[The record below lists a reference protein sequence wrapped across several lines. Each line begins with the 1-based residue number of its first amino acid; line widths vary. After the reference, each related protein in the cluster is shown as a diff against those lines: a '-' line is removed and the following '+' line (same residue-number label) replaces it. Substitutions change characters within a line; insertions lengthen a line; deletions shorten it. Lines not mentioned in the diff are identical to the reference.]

1 MYDLHSSAVFLNLIL
16 YIYIELFFT
25 LDMAFAITPSD
36 EQERLEAL
44 QSYHILDTATEQDY
58 DELTELASVICGTPI
73 ALISLVDKDRQWFK
87 SVKGLPFSQTDRDY
101 SFCAHGILN
110 PDQIFEV
117 EDAQADDRF
126 KDNPLVTGEP
136 NIASYAGVP
145 LVNEDGYAL
154 GSLCVIDTEKK
165 KLSQQQRS
173 ALKTLAHQVINKLEL
188 RRKAIEAQDANEHQ
202 QQLYDEL
209 SKSKQE
215 LQVEQDRLNR
225 FFQQAPTGICI
236 LNGPEHIYELV
247 NAGYQQFFPGRKFF
261 GLPVLEALPEI
272 KGTPIEEI
280 LNNVYSSGETF
291 AASGQLIPLAYIP
304 DGPVEE
310 RYFDFIY
317 QARLNVKDQVDGIIV
332 LAFEVTQAVKDRQAL
347 EANKLQLQDLN
358 SEMAAINEELTTAT
372 EEQMAINEE
381 LNAANEQLV
390 EARTEAARAKE
401 LLAQAIESAKI
412 ATWFIDPDTR
422 VLHASPKL
430 KEIFGYYEQEDMP
443 YNAAM
448 LHVREDYREQINTA
462 VNDAITKG
470 ESYDMEY
477 PLIGYHD
484 RKLKWVR
491 TTGRFFQGADALRPS
506 LSGIVIDI
514 TDQIEARSKI
524 EASEKHFR
532 SLADIVPAKI
542 SNALPSGEVTFFNQ
556 HWLDYSGMNF
566 EDLRDFG
573 YHQMMH
579 PDEISEFQ
587 RRLGEAA
594 SNGVPLEMEMRF
606 KDINGHYR
614 WHLNIASPVLDD
626 KGQIA
631 MWVGS
636 TTDIE
641 RMKEEEQRKIDF
653 VGIVSHELRSPLTS
667 LNGYVQVLALKA
679 KKNGD
684 TATQSILE
692 KTQRQVGKMRKL
704 ITGFLDIARME
715 AGKIHLDKTCFDMAE
730 LIGEAEQESLATVT
744 SHTVYFAPVHHTPVF
759 ADEDKIGQVVTNF
772 INNAVKYSPQ
782 RSTIQVTCLAV
793 GDQIQVSVKDEGM
806 GLAQQD
812 QPHVFDR
819 FYRVESEDM
828 KTTNGFGI
836 GLYLCAEIIHRHE
849 GKIWVE
855 SELGK
860 GSTFCF
866 SLPLFTSPEKLID

>member
-1 MYDLHSSAVFLNLIL
+1 MSSAQI
-16 YIYIELFFT
+16 
-25 LDMAFAITPSD
+25 PSN
-36 EQERLEAL
+36 EQDRLESL
-44 QSYHILDTATEQDY
+44 QSYHILDTATEQDF

-87 SVKGLPFSQTDRDY
+87 SVKGLPVSQTDRAY
-101 SFCAHGILN
+101 SFCAHAIISPN
-110 PDQIFEV
+110 EIFEV

-126 KDNPLVTGEP
+126 KDNPLVTGDP
-136 NIASYAGVP
+136 NITFYAGVP
-145 LVNEDGYAL
+145 LINEDGFAL
-154 GSLCVIDTEKK
+154 GSLCVIDNEKK

-188 RRKAIEAQDANEHQ
+188 RRKAIEGQDANKKQ
-202 QQLYDEL
+202 QQLYEAL

-215 LQVEQDRLNR
+215 LQVERDRLNR
-225 FFQQAPTGICI
+225 FFQQAPAGICI
-236 LNGPEHIYELV
+236 LNGPDHTYELV
-247 NAGYQQFFPGRKFF
+247 NGGYQQFFPGRKLLGF
-261 GLPVLEALPEI
+261 PVLEALPEI
-272 KGTPIEEI
+272 TGTPVEEI
-280 LNNVYSSGETF
+280 LNNVYSSGQTF

-304 DGPVEE
+304 EGPVED
-310 RYFDFIY
+310 RYFDLIY
-317 QARLNVKDQVDGIIV
+317 QARLNVTDQVDGIIV
-332 LAFEVTQAVKDRQAL
+332 LAFEVTEAVKDRQAL
-347 EANKLQLQDLN
+347 ERNKLQLQDLN
-358 SEMAAINEELTTAT
+358 GELAAINEELATAT

-381 LNAANEQLV
+381 LNTANEQLI

-401 LLAQAIESAKI
+401 LLAQAIDSAKI

-430 KEIFGYYEQEDMP
+430 KEIFGYHAEEDMP

-448 LHVREDYREQINTA
+448 LHIREDYREQINTA

-470 ESYDMEY
+470 ESYDLEY
-477 PLIGYHD
+477 PMIGYRD
-484 RKLKWVR
+484 QKLRWVR
-491 TTGRFFQGADALRPS
+491 TTGRFFQGANALKPS
-506 LSGIVIDI
+506 LSGTVIDM
-514 TDQIEARSKI
+514 TEQVEARQKI

-556 HWLDYSGMNF
+556 QWLDYSGMNF

-579 PDEISEFQ
+579 PEEIPEFQ

-594 SNGVPLEMEMRF
+594 AKGASLEMEMRF

-614 WHLNIASPVLDD
+614 WHLNIASPILDD
-626 KGQIA
+626 KGQITR
-631 MWVGS
+631 WVGS
-636 TTDIE
+636 TTNIE

-679 KKNGD
+679 RKNGD
-684 TATQSILE
+684 TTTQGILD
-692 KTQRQVGKMRKL
+692 KAQRQVGKMRKL
-704 ITGFLDIARME
+704 ITGFLDMARME

-730 LIGEAEQESLATVT
+730 LIKEAEQESLATVT

-772 INNAVKYSPQ
+772 INNAVKYSPEQ
-782 RSTIQVTCLAV
+782 STIQVACVTV
-793 GDQIQVSVKDEGM
+793 GNKIQVSVRDEGM
-806 GLAQQD
+806 GLAPKD

-836 GLYLCAEIIHRHE
+836 GLYLCAEIIQRHE

-866 SLPLFTSPEKLID
+866 SLPLFTSPEKPGD

>member
-1 MYDLHSSAVFLNLIL
+1 MSSAQIPPN
-16 YIYIELFFT
+16 
-25 LDMAFAITPSD
+25 
-36 EQERLEAL
+36 EQERIKSL
-44 QSYHILDTATEQDY
+44 QSYHILDSATEQDF

-87 SVKGLPFSQTDRDY
+87 SVKGLPVSQTDRAY
-101 SFCAHGILN
+101 SFCAHAIISS
-110 PDQIFEV
+110 DEIFEV
-117 EDAQADDRF
+117 EDAQTDDRF
-126 KDNPLVTGEP
+126 KDNPLVTGDP
-136 NIASYAGVP
+136 NITFYAGVP
-145 LVNEDGYAL
+145 LVNEDGFAL
-154 GSLCVIDTEKK
+154 GSLCVIDNEKK

-188 RRKAIEAQDANEHQ
+188 RRKATEAQDANEQQ
-202 QQLYDEL
+202 QQLYEAL

-215 LQVEQDRLNR
+215 LRVERDRLNR
-225 FFQQAPTGICI
+225 FFQQAPAGICI
-236 LNGPEHIYELV
+236 LNGPDHTFELV
-247 NAGYQQFFPGRKFF
+247 NGGYQQFFPRRKLL
-261 GLPVLEALPEI
+261 GLPVLKALPEL
-272 KGTPIEEI
+272 KGTPIEKI
-280 LNNVYSSGETF
+280 LNNVYSSGQTF

-304 DGPVEE
+304 DGPVED
-310 RYFDFIY
+310 RYFDFVY
-317 QARLNVKDQVDGIIV
+317 QARLNVIDQVDGIIV
-332 LAFEVTQAVKDRQAL
+332 LAFEVTEAVNDRQAL
-347 EANKLQLQDLN
+347 ESNRLQLQDLN
-358 SEMAAINEELTTAT
+358 GELAAVNEELTTAT

-381 LNAANEQLV
+381 LHAANEQLI
-390 EARTEAARAKE
+390 EARTEAARTKE
-401 LLAQAIESAKI
+401 LLAQAIDSAKI

-430 KEIFGYYEQEDMP
+430 KEIFGYHAEEDMP

-448 LHVREDYREQINTA
+448 LHIREDYREQINTA

-470 ESYDMEY
+470 ESYDLEY

-484 RKLKWVR
+484 RKLRWVR
-491 TTGRFFQGADALRPS
+491 TTGRFFQEAEALRPS
-506 LSGIVIDI
+506 LSGTVIDI
-514 TDQIEARSKI
+514 TDQVEARQKI

-579 PDEISEFQ
+579 PEEIPEFQ
-587 RRLGEAA
+587 RRLSEAA
-594 SNGVPLEMEMRF
+594 DKGVRLEMEMRF
-606 KDINGHYR
+606 KDLSGHYR

-626 KGQIA
+626 KGNIA
-631 MWVGS
+631 MWVSS

-641 RMKEEEQRKIDF
+641 RLKEEEQRKIDF

-667 LNGYVQVLALKA
+667 LNGYVQVLALKSR
-679 KKNGD
+679 KSGD
-684 TATQSILE
+684 ASTQSILE
-692 KTQRQVGKMRKL
+692 KAQRQVGKMRKL
-704 ITGFLDIARME
+704 ITGFLNMARME

-730 LIGEAEQESLATVT
+730 LIKEAEQESLATIT

-782 RSTIQVTCLAV
+782 HSTIQVTCVAV
-793 GDQIQVSVKDEGM
+793 GDQIQVSVRDEGM
-806 GLAQQD
+806 GLAAKD

-836 GLYLCAEIIHRHE
+836 GLYLCAEIIQRHE

-866 SLPLFTSPEKLID
+866 SLPLFTLQENEGENL

>member
-1 MYDLHSSAVFLNLIL
+1 MSSAQIPPN
-16 YIYIELFFT
+16 
-25 LDMAFAITPSD
+25 
-36 EQERLEAL
+36 EQERLESL
-44 QSYHILDTATEQDY
+44 QAYHILDTATEQDF

-87 SVKGLPFSQTDRDY
+87 SVKGLPVSQTDRAY
-101 SFCAHGILN
+101 SFCAHAIIS
-110 PDQIFEV
+110 PEEIFEV

-126 KDNPLVTGEP
+126 KDNPLVTGDP
-136 NIASYAGVP
+136 NIAFYAGVP
-145 LVNEDGYAL
+145 LVNEDGFAL
-154 GSLCVIDTEKK
+154 GSLCVIDNEKK

-188 RRKAIEAQDANEHQ
+188 RRKAIEWQDVNEQQ
-202 QQLYDEL
+202 QQLYEAL

-215 LQVEQDRLNR
+215 LKVERDRLNR
-225 FFQQAPTGICI
+225 FFQQAPAGICI
-236 LNGPEHIYELV
+236 LNGPDHTYELV
-247 NAGYQQFFPGRKFF
+247 NEGYQQFFPGRKLL
-261 GLPVLEALPEI
+261 GLPVLEALPELT
-272 KGTPIEEI
+272 GTPIEEI
-280 LNNVYSSGETF
+280 LNNVYYSGETF
-291 AASGQLIPLAYIP
+291 TASSQLIPLAHIT
-304 DGPVEE
+304 DGPVED

-317 QARLNVKDQVDGIIV
+317 QARLNVKNQVDGIIV
-332 LAFEVTQAVKDRQAL
+332 FAFEVTEVVKDKQLL

-358 SEMAAINEELTTAT
+358 IELAAINEELTTAT

-381 LNAANEQLV
+381 LNAANEQLI
-390 EARTEAARAKE
+390 EARTEASRAKE

-448 LHVREDYREQINTA
+448 LHIREDYREQINTA
-462 VNDAITKG
+462 VNDAITRG
-470 ESYDMEY
+470 ESYDLEY

-484 RKLKWVR
+484 QKLRWVR

-542 SNALPSGEVTFFNQ
+542 SNTLPSGEVTFFNQ
-556 HWLDYSGMNF
+556 HWLDYGGMNF

-579 PDEISEFQ
+579 PEEIPEFQ
-587 RRLGEAA
+587 RRLGEAG

-606 KDINGHYR
+606 KDLNGHYR

-626 KGQIA
+626 KGQIS

-667 LNGYVQVLALKA
+667 LNGYVQMLAVKSR
-679 KKNGD
+679 KNGD
-684 TATQSILE
+684 ASTQSILE
-692 KTQRQVGKMRKL
+692 KAQRQVGKMGKL
-704 ITGFLDIARME
+704 ITGFLDMARME

-730 LIGEAEQESLATVT
+730 LIKEAEQESLSTIT
-744 SHTVYFAPVHHTPVF
+744 SHIVYFAPVLHTPVF

-782 RSTIQVTCLAV
+782 HSTIQVACVTV

-806 GLAQQD
+806 GLAHKD

-819 FYRVESEDM
+819 FYRVESADM

-836 GLYLCAEIIHRHE
+836 GLYLCAEIIQRH
-849 GKIWVE
+849 GGRIWVE
-855 SELGK
+855 SELGE

-866 SLPLFTSPEKLID
+866 SLSLFTSQENEGENL

>member
-1 MYDLHSSAVFLNLIL
+1 MSSAQIPPN
-16 YIYIELFFT
+16 
-25 LDMAFAITPSD
+25 
-36 EQERLEAL
+36 EQERLESL
-44 QSYHILDTATEQDY
+44 QSYHILDTATEQDF

-87 SVKGLPFSQTDRDY
+87 SVKGLPVSQTDRAY
-101 SFCAHGILN
+101 SFCAHAIISS
-110 PDQIFEV
+110 DEIFEV
-117 EDAQADDRF
+117 EDAQTDDRF
-126 KDNPLVTGEP
+126 KDNPLVTGDP
-136 NIASYAGVP
+136 NITFYAGVP
-145 LVNEDGYAL
+145 LVNEDGFAL
-154 GSLCVIDTEKK
+154 GSLCVIDNEKK

-188 RRKAIEAQDANEHQ
+188 RRKATEAQDANEQQ
-202 QQLYDEL
+202 QQLYEAL

-215 LQVEQDRLNR
+215 LRVERDRLNR
-225 FFQQAPTGICI
+225 FFQQAPAGICI
-236 LNGPEHIYELV
+236 LNGPDHTFELV
-247 NAGYQQFFPGRKFF
+247 NGGYQQFFPRRKIL
-261 GLPVLEALPEI
+261 GLPVLKALPEL

-280 LNNVYSSGETF
+280 LNNVYSSGQTF

-304 DGPVEE
+304 DGPVED
-310 RYFDFIY
+310 RYFDFVY
-317 QARLNVKDQVDGIIV
+317 QARLNVIDQVDGIIV
-332 LAFEVTQAVKDRQAL
+332 LAFEVTEAVNDRQAL
-347 EANKLQLQDLN
+347 ESNRLQLQDLN
-358 SEMAAINEELTTAT
+358 GELAAVNEELTTAT
-372 EEQMAINEE
+372 EEQMAINQE
-381 LNAANEQLV
+381 LHAANEQLI
-390 EARTEAARAKE
+390 EARTEAARTKE
-401 LLAQAIESAKI
+401 LLAQAIDSAKV

-422 VLHASPKL
+422 VLHASPQL
-430 KEIFGYYEQEDMP
+430 KEIFGYHAEEDMP

-448 LHVREDYREQINTA
+448 LHIREDYREQINTA

-470 ESYDMEY
+470 ESYDLEY

-484 RKLKWVR
+484 RKLRWVR
-491 TTGRFFQGADALRPS
+491 TTGRFFQEAEALRPS
-506 LSGIVIDI
+506 LSGTVIDI
-514 TDQIEARSKI
+514 TDQVEARQKI

-579 PDEISEFQ
+579 PEEIPEFQ
-587 RRLGEAA
+587 RRLSEAA
-594 SNGVPLEMEMRF
+594 HKGVRLEMEMRF
-606 KDINGHYR
+606 KDLSGHYR

-626 KGQIA
+626 KGNIA
-631 MWVGS
+631 MWVSS

-641 RMKEEEQRKIDF
+641 RLKEEEQRKIDF

-667 LNGYVQVLALKA
+667 LNGYVQVLALKSR
-679 KKNGD
+679 KSGD
-684 TATQSILE
+684 ASTQSILE
-692 KTQRQVGKMRKL
+692 KAQRQVGKMRKL
-704 ITGFLDIARME
+704 ITGFLNMARME

-730 LIGEAEQESLATVT
+730 LIKEAEQESLATIT

-782 RSTIQVTCLAV
+782 HSTIQVTCVAV
-793 GDQIQVSVKDEGM
+793 GDQIQVSVRDEGM
-806 GLAQQD
+806 GLAPKD

-836 GLYLCAEIIHRHE
+836 GLYLCAEIIQRHE

-866 SLPLFTSPEKLID
+866 SLPLFTLQENEGENL